1 MRSLTMILVL
11 AFSFNALSQLAHA
24 QNTGA
29 EKDATT
35 ASATREEV
43 EQLRAEVAAQRQT
56 IDALKATVQQLVQAQ
71 LAAGSA
77 RTQQA
82 NTDAAAGPHLM
93 NATLVQPEPSVEV
106 AMATQAGKP
115 ADKKPADKKS
125 ETPVVAGWSGEHF
138 FIKSTDG
145 KFQIQPYGYFQSDY
159 RAYSGDGAPSD
170 TFLIRR
176 ARFGFQ
182 GNFGTHYDYTVLLDA
197 AASNGLSLRDLYVN
211 IKPVPAFQFQAG
223 QYKEPFSQEELIGVS
238 NLDFIERSLASLL
251 YPAAAT
257 AYRSPGATLHGDIAG
272 GQVQYWASAFNGKGI
287 LASNTTNEPEVIG
300 RLRLYPWKKKKDNIV
315 QGLAFGG
322 AFGHGRSRG
331 LSNESSFGAAMP
343 DVAYTFFPS
352 FRINGP
358 IERYNGEA
366 TWVHGPWGVRAE
378 YDQLNQ
384 FRRSVGS
391 ETSDNLGFVSL
402 PGIVAKAGYG
412 SVTYLLTRETRPEN
426 GTPKV
431 KHPFLGPEERGK
443 RGWGAWELGFRYSS
457 IEAHEPGINL
467 LNNPITPG
475 FVPTFI
481 RHTDQFTFGVNWYL
495 NYLVKY
501 QVNFDWDRLK
511 EPSVQGQVPQNFYV
525 LLQRLQFRF

>member
-1 MRSLTMILVL
+1 MRSLIAFFLMMELFIAPASIAQTQATEPADKNRLVP
-11 AFSFNALSQLAHA
+11 
-24 QNTGA
+24 
-29 EKDATT
+29 
-35 ASATREEV
+35 ASATKDEV
-43 EQLRAEVAAQRQT
+43 EQLRSEVAAQRKT
-56 IDALKATVQQLVQAQ
+56 IEELKAMVQQLAEKSAQTVPAETQGQA
-71 LAAGSA
+71 ASEP
-77 RTQQA
+77 R
-82 NTDAAAGPHLM
+82 LM
-93 NATLVQPEPSVEV
+93 NAALVTTPGSPET
-106 AMATQAGKP
+106 AQAPKAP
-115 ADKKPADKKS
+115 DKKPAEKKS
-125 ETPVVAGWSGEHF
+125 DVPVVAGWSGEHF

-170 TFLIRR
+170 TFFIRR

-182 GNFGTHYDYTVLLDA
+182 GNFGTHYDYAVLLDA

-211 IKPVPAFQFQAG
+211 IKPYPAFQLQAG
-223 QYKEPFSQEELIGVS
+223 QYKEPFSQEELTGAS
-238 NLDFIERSLASLL
+238 NLDFVERSLASLL

-257 AYRSPGATLHGDIAG
+257 AFRSPGATIHGDIAG
-272 GQVQYWASAFNGKGI
+272 GQVQYWVSAFNGKGI
-287 LASNTTNEPEVIG
+287 LVSNTTNEPEVIG
-300 RLRLYPWKKKKDNIV
+300 RLRLYPWKKKKDNVV

-322 AFGHGRSRG
+322 AIGHGRSRG

-366 TWVHGPWGVRAE
+366 TWVYGPWAVRAE

-384 FRRSVGS
+384 FRRAVGS

-431 KHPFLGPEERGK
+431 KHPFLGPEEKGK

-467 LNNPITPG
+467 LNNPLTPG

-501 QVNFDWDRLK
+501 QVNFSVDRLK
-511 EPSVQGQVPQNFYV
+511 EPSVTGQEPQNFFV

>member
-1 MRSLTMILVL
+1 MTSLLV
-11 AFSFNALSQLAHA
+11 AQSKDGSDAHSKPSSA
-24 QNTGA
+24 A
-29 EKDATT
+29 
-35 ASATREEV
+35 ASEEEV
-43 EQLRAEVAAQRQT
+43 QQLRSEVEAQRQT
-56 IDALKATVQQLVQAQ
+56 IEELKARVQRLADANAQ
-71 LAAGSA
+71 PTGVRPADAGS
-77 RTQQA
+77 QA
-82 NTDAAAGPHLM
+82 TNGPRLM
-93 NATLVQPEPSVEV
+93 NTALVEPVES
-106 AMATQAGKP
+106 TQAAKP
-115 ADKKPADKKS
+115 AEKKPAEKKA

-138 FIKSTDG
+138 FIKSSDG

-159 RAYSGDGAPSD
+159 RAYSGDGAPAD

-182 GNFGTHYDYTVLLDA
+182 GTFGKNYDYAVLLDA

-211 IKPVPAFQFQAG
+211 IKPSPGFQFQAG
-223 QYKEPFSQEELIGVS
+223 QYKEPFSQEEMTSAS
-238 NLDFIERSLASLL
+238 NLDFVERSLASLL

-257 AYRSPGATLHGDIAG
+257 AYRSPGATVHGDLG
-272 GQVQYWASAFNGKGI
+272 GGAVQYWASAFNGKGI
-287 LASNTTNEPEVIG
+287 LANNTTNEPEVIG
-300 RLRLYPWKKKKDNIV
+300 RLRFYPWKKKKDNIV

-322 AFGHGRSRG
+322 AIGHGRSRG
-331 LSNESSFGAAMP
+331 LSSENSFSAANP
-343 DVAYTFFPS
+343 DVAFTFFPS

-358 IERYNGEA
+358 IERYNGEL
-366 TWVHGPWGVRAE
+366 TWVHGPWALRGE

-412 SVTYLLTRETRPEN
+412 TITYLLTGEARPEN
-426 GTPKV
+426 GVPKV
-431 KHPFLGPEERGK
+431 KHPFLGPETAGGK

-457 IEAHEPGINL
+457 IEAHELGINL
-467 LNNPITPG
+467 LNNPLTPG

-481 RHTDQFTFGVNWYL
+481 NHTDQFTFGVNWYL

-501 QVNFDWDRLK
+501 QVQVDLDRLK
-511 EPSVQGQVPQNFYV
+511 EPSTTGQVPQNFIV